1 MKYTVVVLAFLLNK
15 VEPVQ
20 GSYLTEFAQ
29 LFSRITDSPI
39 AEDEEPTL
47 PVADAPAAIPGA
59 GVPEAPA
66 AISDSSIPEAP
77 VSNVTEDA
85 SSTTKEEEQKKK
97 AKEAETPEGKAEQ
110 KALKSVN
117 STKVSPDDIEAAKTA
132 LTDTQAEQSQ
142 KIADALLAVEETN
155 ASIDTLSGDNN
166 YTVPEF
172 KSNMTQS
179 KWNLFNVTDQLQK
192 YRDVVYERNQLQ
204 DKQTKQDVQRKLLEQ
219 KISDLQSSLDGK
231 LSKMTDLSTEITKA
245 AEDAVAKKKDEAIS
259 EEA

>member
-47 PVADAPAAIPGA
+47 PVADAPAAIPDA
-59 GVPEAPA
+59 GIPEAPA

-85 SSTTKEEEQKKK
+85 SSTTKEEDEKKK

-132 LTDTQAEQSQ
+132 LTDTQAEQS
-142 KIADALLAVEETN
+142 
-155 ASIDTLSGDNN
+155 
-166 YTVPEF
+166 
-172 KSNMTQS
+172 
-179 KWNLFNVTDQLQK
+179 
-192 YRDVVYERNQLQ
+192 
-204 DKQTKQDVQRKLLEQ
+204 
-219 KISDLQSSLDGK
+219 
-231 LSKMTDLSTEITKA
+231 
-245 AEDAVAKKKDEAIS
+245 
-259 EEA
+259 

>member
-39 AEDEEPTL
+39 AEDEEPKL
-47 PVADAPAAIPGA
+47 PVADEPAAIPDA

-85 SSTTKEEEQKKK
+85 SSTTKEEEEKKK
-97 AKEAETPEGKAEQ
+97 AKEAETSEGKAEQ

-132 LTDTQAEQSQ
+132 LTDTQAEQS
-142 KIADALLAVEETN
+142 
-155 ASIDTLSGDNN
+155 
-166 YTVPEF
+166 
-172 KSNMTQS
+172 
-179 KWNLFNVTDQLQK
+179 
-192 YRDVVYERNQLQ
+192 
-204 DKQTKQDVQRKLLEQ
+204 
-219 KISDLQSSLDGK
+219 
-231 LSKMTDLSTEITKA
+231 
-245 AEDAVAKKKDEAIS
+245 
-259 EEA
+259 